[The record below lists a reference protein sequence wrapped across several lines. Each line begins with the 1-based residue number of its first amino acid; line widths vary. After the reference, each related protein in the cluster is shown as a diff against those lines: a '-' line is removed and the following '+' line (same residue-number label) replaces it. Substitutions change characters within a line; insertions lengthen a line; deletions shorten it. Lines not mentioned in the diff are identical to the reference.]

1 MINQRIE
8 NRAPGGIRGL
18 LLVLLIALAVVLGS
32 VVCSWLSG
40 IVGGAASIIFIVYGF
55 VLGFFVL
62 DRYVLGY
69 AYALENGCLRVSR
82 TYGKRDRP
90 SLEIWLSGAIASG
103 SLEAM
108 KARFPNARVHRAV
121 KRECPIEPLAVAYN
135 EAGQTAIALLQPND
149 ALREAI
155 SKAIKQHKYY

>member
-108 KARFPNARVHRAV
+108 KARFPSARVHRAV

-135 EAGQTAIALLQPND
+135 DAGRDAIIVLQPD
-149 ALREAI
+149 EPLRAVI
-155 SKAIKQHKYY
+155 LRAVKGA